1 MPFKGIVF
9 DLNGVLLW
17 DAPFH
22 VQAWQ
27 AVAVDLRGFQLSDE
41 EFADHVHGRPNSHVL
56 SYIAGR
62 DIRGKELYD
71 LAQAK
76 ESMYRDL
83 CLAHPDTFVLSPGAV
98 QLLDAIAEKAIPHT
112 IATASERTNLD
123 FFVSHLGL
131 GKWFDVRQIV
141 YDDGLRPGKPAPD
154 AYATAAGNLNLA
166 PVECV
171 VVEDANS
178 GFNSARAAH
187 IGYIVGLGP
196 VASHPRMLA
205 DERVD
210 AVIESLAQFPR
221 QLLNGV

>member
-1 MPFKGIVF
+1 
-9 DLNGVLLW
+9 LLW

-27 AVAVDLRGFQLSDE
+27 ALAVDLRGFQLSDD
-41 EFADHVHGRPNSHVL
+41 EFADQVHGRPNSHIL

-62 DIRGKELYD
+62 DIRGKEQID

-76 ESMYRDL
+76 ESMYREL
-83 CLAHPDTFVLSPGAV
+83 CLSHPDTFVLSSGAEH
-98 QLLDAIAEKAIPHT
+98 LLDAVSEKAIPRT
-112 IATASERTNLD
+112 IATASGKTNLD

-131 GKWFDVRQIV
+131 AKWFDVRQIV
-141 YDDGLRPGKPAPD
+141 YDDGLRPGKPAPE
-154 AYATAAGNLNLA
+154 AYTTAADNLNLA

-171 VVEDANS
+171 VVEDAIS

-196 VASHPRMLA
+196 LASHPGMLA
-205 DERVD
+205 CEGVN

-221 QLLNGV
+221 QLLHAV